1 MTKLRKNL
9 WLWGG
14 ILPALI
20 VVFDQLA
27 KLWATNKFGVPQ
39 NICALNPYP
48 GLKIEVSPIFDLSLV
63 CNRGVS
69 FGMFSGSPEI
79 SRIVFSVF
87 AAVMVVVLLV
97 WLNREKDKLTSLAL
111 ALIIAGAI
119 GNGIDRVL
127 YGAVTD
133 FLDFS
138 DIGFKWVFNVADS
151 AISVG
156 VAGLLLAML
165 LQGRMEKKATRGE
178 EERSRERENKLK

>member
-1 MTKLRKNL
+1 MIKLRKNY
-9 WLWGG
+9 WFWGG
-14 ILPALI
+14 VLPASI
-20 VVFDQLA
+20 VVFDQLT
-27 KLWATNKFGVPQ
+27 KLWATNKFGVAQ
-39 NICALNPYP
+39 NVCAVNPHP
-48 GLKIEVSPIFDLSLV
+48 GLEIEVSPVFDLALV

-133 FLDFS
+133 FINFS
-138 DIGFKWVFNVADS
+138 DIGFKYVFNVADT

-156 VAGLLLAML
+156 VAGLLLAMF
-165 LQGRMEKKATRGE
+165 LQGRAEKKAKKTAE
-178 EERSRERENKLK
+178 KQQK